1 MLSAEY
7 RIDDRIV
14 AQLREAFLADA
25 RERIDLL
32 QESLREAAA
41 TAEKVLLTIRREA
54 HSLKGTGASLGF
66 PVVTLIAHRL
76 EDYIAGRS
84 AAS

>member
-7 RIDDRIV
+7 RIDDRIA

-25 RERIDLL
+25 RECIDLL
-32 QESLREAAA
+32 QESLWEAAA
-41 TAEKVLLTIRREA
+41 TAEKVLLTIRRRV
-54 HSLKGTGASLGF
+54 HKGMGASLGF
-66 PVVTLIAHRL
+66 PMVTLIGHRL